1 MQRHTAVLDRAF
13 FALSDPTRRELIAR
27 LAAGPL
33 SVAELARPFP
43 MSGPAISQHLKTLE
57 EAGLVSRG
65 RSAQS
70 RPARLEGAS
79 LRLVADWLA
88 PYQRFWTESVDS
100 LATHLESPGRGQQ
113 GG

>member
-1 MQRHTAVLDRAF
+1 
-13 FALSDPTRRELIAR
+13 
-27 LAAGPL
+27 
-33 SVAELARPFP
+33 
-43 MSGPAISQHLKTLE
+43 
-57 EAGLVSRG
+57 VSRG

-100 LATHLESPGRGQQ
+100 LATYLESPGRGQQ